1 MFDPID
7 PEVRFFRDNPD
18 KLTRLLRDIR
28 RAQASGE
35 IEFSESGMMIVH
47 NNVNIEA
54 GGVFHS
60 SVLRH
65 ESVQRAIDEGDPEL
79 EAWAREWVRKSG
91 DLHSGRG
98 YFRSQVGADHNI
110 IPTFGRNYLL
120 DLLLDATTSK
130 ITAWYHGPF
139 KSNWTPSAT
148 ARSNWAGATSG
159 PLATEVA
166 DADIDESG
174 RQQATFTTA
183 AASAA
188 KGATT
193 PTRITVASGTS
204 GITLYGSTLN
214 ESATIGYNVTD
225 KVLLS
230 AAAFASGAKSNL
242 GATDKVD
249 LDFDIAATST

>member
-1 MFDPID
+1 MFDPYD
-7 PEVRFFRDNPD
+7 PEVQRFRDNPD
-18 KLTRLLRDIR
+18 KLAALLRDIR
-28 RAQASGE
+28 TAQANGQ
-35 IEFSESGMMIVH
+35 IEFSDTGMMIVH
-47 NNVNIEA
+47 GNVNIEA

-65 ESVQRAIDEGDPEL
+65 EAVQRAIDDGDPER
-79 EAWAREWVRKSG
+79 EAWVREWVRRNG
-91 DLHSGRG
+91 DIHTLRG
-98 YFRSQVGADHNI
+98 YFRDQVGADHNI

-120 DLLLDATTSK
+120 DLMLDATTSK
-130 ITAWYHGPF
+130 ITAWWHGPF
-139 KSNWTPSAT
+139 KSAWTPAAT

-174 RQQATFTTA
+174 RQAAVFTTA

-188 KGATT
+188 KGAASA
-193 PTRITVASGTS
+193 TRITFASGTS

-214 ESATIGYNVTD
+214 ESGTIGYNATD

-230 AAAFASGAKSNL
+230 AATFASGAKSNL

-249 LDFDIAATST
+249 LDFDISATST